1 MGILD
6 KIKYGLDVPRWQQMS
21 PITTH
26 AAGGSL
32 CADKRNDASAWQAI
46 FQYASA
52 TVLNA
57 FYGPP
62 NGMAFIGSPG
72 VSAFGAGSCAIFC
85 PSQGIRSTCNAGS
98 STTMVKV
105 KASITT
111 VPLNGLCI
119 TDQIGMRIRVIFN
132 VAGSHGLVEER
143 TIIGNTAGTQPDIY
157 VSPAFTN
164 APHDGDTFEIL
175 SGRVF
180 MLGTTAGATQF
191 RYYDI
196 ATNTFASAGNTTAL
210 IATDSSMQCLD
221 ELYVPYDRKPG
232 EGFLIGASTYDTGGT
247 TKGCLLGTG
256 SAGTTLTGQAAAG
269 DAGVLQNEYR
279 NFQIRIVEDTAIPTA
294 VGQRITIKSHTA
306 GPSPIYTIGAASWP
320 VATPT
325 ATCKFVIENPNVI
338 LLFTVVG
345 GTAVYTYNPT
355 PATINNGTATITA
368 GAFSTTY
375 FGARGTVVAAGTFS
389 LPSWSHQPTTNADG
403 TRNTRHSYVYSF
415 RGGATTALDVLD
427 IAGGAAGTWTNGMA
441 YMSQGTSFTTGTCGK
456 ISPHDQLGR
465 WGYIILGATGLVFR
479 FDIKH
484 QSIYPWATLPLQSGT
499 AAAGERIEVL
509 PYMTSAEA
517 DKMGLVFA
525 QSHLGTALW
534 RSEVIF

>member
-21 PITTH
+21 PIIAH
-26 AAGGSL
+26 AAGGAL
-32 CADKRNDASAWQAI
+32 CADKRNDSSAWKAI
-46 FQYASA
+46 FQYASG

-57 FYGPP
+57 YYGPP
-62 NGMAFIGSPG
+62 NGMGFIGSPG

-98 STTMVKV
+98 TTTMVKV
-105 KASITT
+105 KAAIGS
-111 VPLNGLCI
+111 VPINSLCV
-119 TDQIGMRIRVIFN
+119 TDNIGMRIRVIFN
-132 VAGSHGLVEER
+132 VAGSHGIIEER
-143 TIIGNTAGTQPDIY
+143 EIIGNSAGTTPDIY
-157 VSPAFTN
+157 VSPAFST

-196 ATNTFASAGNTTAL
+196 ATNTFASAGNTTAT

-221 ELYVPYDRKPG
+221 ELYVPYDKKPG
-232 EGFLIGASTYDTGGT
+232 EGFLTGASTYDTSGT
-247 TKGCLLGTG
+247 TKGCLLAT
-256 SAGTTLTGQAAAG
+256 ATNGTTITGQAAAG

-294 VGQRITIKSHTA
+294 VGQRVTIKSHTA
-306 GPSPIYTIGAASWP
+306 GTSPVYTIGAASWP

-338 LLFTVVG
+338 LLFTVAG
-345 GTAVYTYNPT
+345 GTATYTYNPT
-355 PATINNGTATITA
+355 PATINNGTNTIAA

-389 LPSWSHQPTTNADG
+389 VPSWSHQPTTNADG

-415 RGGATTALDVLD
+415 RGGSTIIDMLD
-427 IAGGAAGTWTNGMA
+427 IAGGATGAWTNDLN
-441 YMSQGTSFTTGTCGK
+441 YMKQGTSFTVGSCGK
-456 ISPHDQLGR
+456 ISPVDQQGR
-465 WGYIILGATGLVFR
+465 WAYIILGARELTYR
-479 FDIKH
+479 FDVKH
-484 QSIYPWATLPLQSGT
+484 QSMYPWTPLPLQAGT
-499 AAAGERIEVL
+499 AAAGDRIEVL
-509 PYMTSAEA
+509 PYMSSTDT
-517 DKMGLVFA
+517 DKMGLVYA
-525 QSHLGTALW
+525 QTHLGTQLW